1 MADLLVLLQFGDSA
15 LPVGA
20 FSFSHGLESAT
31 QQGLVTD
38 AETLEAFVMTAVRQS
53 AVSDGIA
60 LLLAHRAAS
69 AADLATLAAIDWATF
84 ERKLNEEIR
93 LMTVRM
99 GRKLAELAV
108 AVIDDAVN
116 HAWLD
121 RIRQGVTPGTHPVS
135 LAVAMASL
143 GADPRDAF
151 AAQHY
156 GVATTILSAALRL
169 MRLSFLDTQ
178 RILRQAMAV
187 VPQLC
192 EEVMDAGLDDM
203 SGFAPMNDILAAI
216 HVKSYVR
223 MFMN

>member
-1 MADLLVLLQFGDSA
+1 
-15 LPVGA
+15 
-20 FSFSHGLESAT
+20 
-31 QQGLVTD
+31 
-38 AETLEAFVMTAVRQS
+38 
-53 AVSDGIA
+53 
-60 LLLAHRAAS
+60 
-69 AADLATLAAIDWATF
+69 
-84 ERKLNEEIR
+84 
-93 LMTVRM
+93 MTVRM

-108 AVIDDAVN
+108 AVIDDTVN
-116 HAWLD
+116 RAWLAH
-121 RIRQGVTPGTHPVS
+121 IRQGVTPGTHPVS

-156 GVATTILSAALRL
+156 GVATTILSAALRRT
-169 MRLSFLDTQ
+169 RLSFLDTQ

-187 VPQLC
+187 VPQFC